1 MKEITNR
8 VLVSIAAGLLLQ
20 FSGGFAP
27 AQSMRRS
34 VIAFALASLLGGIW
48 TPTSH
53 VANALEPDSLSSK
66 DRIDIFDTVW
76 KTINDEYYDA
86 TFNGVNW
93 SAARERYRPRVEA
106 VQGDEEFYAVISEM
120 LLDLRDL
127 HTSFVAPDTQPSSSG
142 ISVYEIED
150 KIVVANVDPDSDAAR
165 AGVKAGM
172 IVRTLD
178 GKPIDEHVSQLR
190 MKLGHWSNQQA
201 YRVVIRGRILR
212 GPANTTFK
220 LGLERADGTRFEVA
234 LTRRAITNPQA
245 KLISYRLPSGFS
257 YMKISAALRSP
268 VEDQFESEFRTLK
281 DSGGLIIDLRGL
293 NGGDIKGVGLKIANH
308 FFPSKVSFGKFINRS
323 GEVPLRRSLSAEG
336 DSQSYKGP
344 VVILID
350 GMTASAAEVFA
361 SGFQENL
368 RAKVIGEQSCGCVLD
383 RDSKKVKGGGVLY
396 YSRLVYISSKGR
408 KLEGAG
414 VVPDKTVKPTIA
426 GLQQGRD
433 LILEKAESI
442 LRAQQSISR

>member
-1 MKEITNR
+1 MTR
-8 VLVSIAAGLLLQ
+8 LVVGFTLL
-20 FSGGFAP
+20 F
-27 AQSMRRS
+27 
-34 VIAFALASLLGGIW
+34 LLCAIW
-48 TPTSH
+48 TPISYK
-53 VANALEPDSLSSK
+53 ANAGEPESLSLK
-66 DRIDIFDTVW
+66 DRIEVFETVW

-93 SAARERYRPRVEA
+93 LAARERYRPRVEA
-106 VQGDEEFYAVISEM
+106 VKDDEEFYAVISEM
-120 LLDLRDL
+120 LLDLKDL
-127 HTSFVAPDTQPSSSG
+127 HTSFVAPDTQPRSSG
-142 ISVYEIED
+142 ISVYEVED
-150 KIVVANVDPDSDAAR
+150 KIVVVNVDPDSDAAR

-220 LGLERADGTRFEVA
+220 LGLERADGTQFEVA
-234 LTRRAITNPQA
+234 LARRTITSPPA

-257 YMKISAALRSP
+257 YMKINAGLRSP
-268 VEDQFESEFRTLK
+268 VENQFESEFQTLK
-281 DSGGLIIDLRGL
+281 DSAGLIIDLRGL
-293 NGGDIKGVGLKIANH
+293 SGGDIKGVGLKIVNH
-308 FFPSKVSFGKFINRS
+308 FFPSKVSFGKFINRA
-323 GEVPLRRSLSAEG
+323 GEVPFRLSLSAEG
-336 DSQSYKGP
+336 NSQTYKGP

-350 GMTASAAEVFA
+350 EITASAAEVFA

-396 YSRLVYISSKGR
+396 YSHLVYMSSKGR

-414 VVPDKTVKPTIA
+414 IVPDKTVKPTIA

-433 LILEKAESI
+433 LILEEAESI